1 MPFASSDLFRDF
13 YEWLQ
18 KLVCKQPEEEK
29 PGKII
34 VFCAGNDVDA
44 IATLHILSVRV
55 CPSNPT
61 KRIAFAIVP
70 SILPT
75 VCSIVFLQVR
85 R

>member
-55 CPSNPT
+55 CLSNST
-61 KRIAFAIVP
+61 SMIASAIVSP
-70 SILPT
+70 IVPT
-75 VCSIVFLQVR
+75 VFSVR